1 LARVTFIDVH
11 SRRSTAKVYTRG
23 MPQAG
28 AAKTNLVLFIA
39 AMVLLGVYV
48 YKNPTILKSVNLSDS
63 PLKDIQTQVIVD
75 KAAEDIKSQI
85 QDQTEDRVK
94 GIANSYNTV
103 SYVATNQGKNL
114 ADYVLEGV
122 RLVVDPE
129 TKTSAEVYKAVGDAK
144 MAENKYTEAVENFEK
159 YVAAEPKS
167 VGGYCSLADAYNR
180 AGDKNKALEIL
191 QKAIGLLR

>member
-1 LARVTFIDVH
+1 
-11 SRRSTAKVYTRG
+11 

-39 AMVLLGVYV
+39 AIVLLGVYV